1 MVCISTLCSKVWHGI
16 GKMVILI
23 LKVVLR
29 TQCGNVRIFPPLIFY
44 VKSILENL
52 KVLKLSFFAIFE
64 IQKIVDLVN
73 YSLQKVQKL
82 I

>member
-52 KVLKLSFFAIFE
+52 KVLKLSFFAILGALRF
-64 IQKIVDLVN
+64 VNLVN
-73 YSLQKVQKL
+73 LSL
-82 I
+82 